1 MNKPAILVIGGAGYI
16 GSHMVA
22 DLLRTGYPV
31 VTLDNLSKGHRE
43 LLPGGD
49 FIEGDL
55 GNTGDLG
62 RVFSQY
68 PVKAVMHF
76 AAHSLV
82 GESVEKPLAYYRN
95 NVANTLTL
103 LETMQQ
109 HRVPHFIF
117 SSTAAVYGEP
127 VETPITE
134 AHPCAPTNP
143 YGATKLTVERMLQD
157 ASHASGLRYSC
168 LRYFNAA
175 GADASGELGERHQP
189 ETHLVPLVL
198 QVATGERDAIQ
209 IFGNDY
215 PTPDGTCLRD
225 YVHVSDL
232 TQAHLLALE
241 TLLHGGGNSVYN
253 LGNSTGYSV
262 KQVID
267 TAREITG
274 HAIPAVPVERR
285 TGDPAVL
292 VADSSRIRS
301 ELGWRP
307 EYESLEAII
316 RSAWTWHQKEAAAT

>member
-1 MNKPAILVIGGAGYI
+1 MDKPAILVIGGAGYI

-22 DLLRTGYPV
+22 DLLRAGYPV

-49 FIEGDL
+49 FIEGDT
-55 GNTGDLG
+55 GNSEGLD

-76 AAHSLV
+76 AAWSLV
-82 GESVEKPLAYYRN
+82 GESVEKPLEYYRN

-103 LETMQQ
+103 LEAMQQ
-109 HRVPHFIF
+109 HRIPHFIF

-134 AHPCAPTNP
+134 GHPCAPTNP
-143 YGATKLTVERMLQD
+143 YGATKLAVERMLQD
-157 ASHASGLRYSC
+157 ASAASGLRYSC

-175 GADASGELGERHQP
+175 GADASGDIGERHQP
-189 ETHLVPLVL
+189 ETHLIPLVL
-198 QVATGERDAIQ
+198 QVATGERETIS
-209 IFGNDY
+209 IFGTDY

-241 TLLHGGGNSVYN
+241 ALLNDGGNAIYN

-274 HAIPAVPVERR
+274 HAIPAMVAERR
-285 TGDPAVL
+285 AGDPAVL

-301 ELGWRP
+301 GLGWKP
-307 EYESLEAII
+307 EYESLAAII
-316 RSAWTWHQKEAAAT
+316 RSAWDWHRKEAAAR